1 MDIEQLLQTFRHD
14 PNVTAWRT
22 REARPACYAPT
33 PPWLDGRLQAAL
45 AGLGIARLYSHQVQA
60 LEAADRGEHVVVATG
75 TASGKSLCYHLPALQ
90 AVLSDPQAS
99 ALYLFPT
106 KALAHD
112 QESFLQRLIEALPDP
127 ERTATTSR
135 PRFATY
141 DGDTPPAARPRIRR
155 EARLVLTNPDM
166 LHAGIL
172 PRHPHWERFF
182 RGLRYVILDE
192 LHAYRGLFGSH
203 VANVLRRLRRI
214 CSFYGSRPQ
223 FLCASATI
231 ANPGELAGRLVEAP
245 VTVVDDDGAPRGRTH
260 LLLYNPPL
268 VDPALGLRRSL
279 LLEAQRLAE
288 QFLAAQMPTVV
299 FARTR
304 LGMELLLTYLR
315 QTAGR
320 PGRLRGY
327 RGGYLP
333 AVRREIEAGLRTG
346 QVLGVVA
353 TNALELGVDIGTL
366 AACVM
371 AGYPGTI
378 ASTWQQ
384 AGRAGRREAP
394 AAAVLVAG
402 PGPLDQYL
410 ATHPDYFFGRSPE
423 HARINPD
430 NPLLLADHLR
440 CAAFELAFAGEDFG
454 TAPAGALL
462 DYLAEEGSLLAEGGH
477 HFWIGPGWPAGRVSL
492 RTASAD
498 PIVIVEG
505 AGERPRTLGQVD
517 RPSAPTLVYPG
528 AVYLHEGRFYQV
540 EELDWEEGLARVRP
554 AEVDH
559 YTQASLSV
567 DWEVV
572 REDGSATQ
580 GQGSRHHGEVQVRA
594 QATAYRR
601 VRLYTHETLGWGT
614 IDLPA
619 QEFLTQAWWL
629 KLPWL
634 AQELLRPDYGPNWA
648 EQRRRARQRDRYTCQ
663 RCGTQEARTGREHD
677 VHHLV
682 PFRHF
687 GYVPGENE
695 AYLQANDLANLT
707 TLCRVCHSRV
717 DHGPR
722 EATVAALQ
730 GAGHIL
736 RYVAPLFLMCDPGDI
751 QVSTRLRMPP
761 EGLPVVL
768 IYDDCAGGAGLSPH
782 LFDRT
787 AELLPAAVERIRECP
802 CQNGCPSCV
811 GPIEEG
817 AGQVK
822 QQVAGALGLLLPEG

>member
-1 MDIEQLLQTFRHD
+1 MDVEQVLCQLQHD

-22 REARPACYAPT
+22 REARPARHAPT
-33 PPWLDGRLQAAL
+33 PEWLDGRLLAAL
-45 AGLGIARLYSHQVQA
+45 AGRGIGRLYTHQVQA
-60 LEAADRGEHVVVATG
+60 LESAARGEHVVVATG
-75 TASGKSLCYHLPALQ
+75 TASGKSLCYHLPVLQ
-90 AVLSDPQAS
+90 DLLTDSQAT

-112 QESFLQRLIEALPDP
+112 QEAFLQSFLAAIEQAGGEP
-127 ERTATTSR
+127 A
-135 PRFATY
+135 PRCTVATY
-141 DGDTPPAARPRIRR
+141 DGDTPAPARPRVRH

-182 RGLRYVILDE
+182 AHLRYVVLDE

-203 VANVLRRLRRI
+203 VTNVLRRLRRV
-214 CSFYGSRPQ
+214 CAFYGSRPR

-231 ANPGELAGRLVEAP
+231 ANPGELGQLLMEAP

-268 VDPALGLRRSL
+268 VDEALGLRRSL

-288 QFLAAQMPTVV
+288 LFLIAQMPTVV

-315 QTAGR
+315 RTAGR

-333 AVRREIEAGLRTG
+333 AARREIEAGLRAG

-384 AGRAGRREAP
+384 AGRAGRREDP
-394 AAAVLVAG
+394 SAAVLVAG

-423 HARINPD
+423 HARLNPD

-440 CAAFELAFAGEDFG
+440 CAAFELAFAAGEPLG
-454 TAPAGALL
+454 SAATAPLL
-462 DYLAEEGSLLAEGGH
+462 DYLAEEGSVLADGGRY
-477 HFWIGPGWPAGRVSL
+477 FWIAPGSPAERVSL

-498 PIVIVEG
+498 PIVIVEDA
-505 AGERPRTLGQVD
+505 AGRPRTLGQID
-517 RPSAPTLVYPG
+517 RPSAPAMVYTG
-528 AVYLHEGRFYQV
+528 AVYLQEGRFYLVQ
-540 EELDWEEGLARVRP
+540 ELDWEGGVARVRP

-559 YTQASLSV
+559 YTQASLNI
-567 DWEVV
+567 DWEVMQ
-572 REDGSATQ
+572 EDGSAAQ
-580 GQGSRHHGEVQVRA
+580 GQGSHHHGEVRVRA
-594 QATAYRR
+594 QATAYRK
-601 VRLYTHETLGWGT
+601 VRLYTQETLGWGA

-629 KLPWL
+629 TLPWL
-634 AQELLRPDYGPNWA
+634 AQELLRPDYGPDWP
-648 EQRRRARQRDRYTCQ
+648 EQRRRARERDGYTCR
-663 RCGTQEARTGREHD
+663 RCGAREAQTGREHD
-677 VHHLV
+677 VHHRI
-682 PFRHF
+682 PFRQF
-687 GYVPGENE
+687 GYVPGQNE
-695 AYLQANDLANLT
+695 AYLQANDLANLV

-717 DHGPR
+717 NHGPR
-722 EATVAALQ
+722 EGTVAALQ
-730 GAGHIL
+730 GVGHIL
-736 RYVAPLFLMCDPGDI
+736 RHVAPLFLMCDPGDI
-751 QVSTRLRMPP
+751 QVSTRLRTPP

-768 IYDDCAGGAGLSPH
+768 IYDDCPGGAGLSPH
-782 LFDRT
+782 LFDRS
-787 AELLPAAVERIRECP
+787 AELLGAALERVRECP

-811 GPIEEG
+811 GPVEEAEG
-817 AGQVK
+817 AVKQRVGQV
-822 QQVAGALGLLLPEG
+822 LELLL